1 MNKNPRQNGR
11 ITAKHIELTNLKFS
25 VLTEEDIKHLSCK
38 KVTTPDSFNS
48 LGHPLH
54 GGLHDPHLG
63 PLSETSEPCKICNS
77 NVFKCTGHYGHIE
90 LPMPVVNP
98 MFHKALQLALKIS
111 CLSCYTFQMEPYQ
124 KVLLASK
131 LKLLRKGYITKVEQ
145 FESDAAIF
153 AGVPLDKDWKKDIE
167 LVENL
172 FQEYIQS
179 IDDNAKSNNSN
190 IITEEPDCLSNK
202 NMYSLWYDCINKSMS
217 KEKSKATDKGTKDDK
232 KCKNCKEKLW
242 EIKVTRN
249 KIRKKYINSDQCLPV
264 MPDESKK
271 VLRNL
276 WVNEKEI
283 MRLMFPC
290 LNNITIEYP
299 TDIFFFSIVPV
310 LPLNARPVNYM
321 NGSLIE
327 HPQTQI
333 YRSIIVNCLTLRNII
348 QAIKDGNTDQLPEYG
363 KKALKETRGETD
375 MEKLHNVWTELQSN
389 VDHTVDR
396 DMSSTTE
403 SANCQGLKQV
413 IEKKAGVL
421 RMHMMGKR
429 VNFAARSVITP
440 DPNLNVDEIGI
451 PEAFATKLTYPVPVT
466 PFNAAELRQM
476 ILNGPNVHPGAT
488 MIEED
493 GFVKRLSS
501 TDAAQRQALAKRLL
515 TADDKPNNTFS
526 TPKIVHRHLQ
536 NGDILLLNR
545 QPTLHKPSIM
555 GHKARIL
562 RGEKTLRLHYA
573 NCKAY
578 NADFDGDEMNAHF
591 PQNELARAE
600 AYNIANVSNQY
611 LVPKD
616 GKPLSGLIQDH
627 VISGVKLTLRGNFFT
642 KGDYMQLVFSALS
655 DVPGKLSLLPPSIIK
670 PVQMWSG
677 KQVISTIIINLIP
690 RGQAKINLDATSKI
704 GANEWQAAKPREWKC
719 GTKFDNANT
728 MSEAEVIFRDGE
740 LLCGVLDKKHYGAT
754 EYGLVH
760 CAYELYGGTT
770 SGKLLS
776 AFGKVF
782 MAYLRIIGFTLGPRD
797 IIVTSRADA
806 KRAKIIEKCRRIGKS
821 IHRSILQLPEDTPD
835 EQVAAKMEESYSTN
849 PKFRNTVDRK
859 YKTSLDEFTNK
870 INKTCLPQGLIQKF
884 PENNLQLMVQSGA
897 KGSTV
902 NTMQISC
909 LLGQIELEGKRPPL
923 MISGKSLPS
932 FLAYDPAPRAGGFID
947 GRFMTGIQ
955 PQEFFFHCMAGREGL
970 IDTAVKTSRSGYLQ
984 RCLIKH
990 MEGLTIHYDGTV
1002 RDSDGTL
1009 VQVAY
1014 GEDGLDILKSR
1025 FLDDGQMDFLV
1036 KNRRAVV
1043 EDELLERLK
1052 STSDVDKF
1060 SKQAR
1065 KIRKFQ
1071 KNHGDLLQRNRI
1083 SPFLLFSKTQEPKE
1097 KYKLKSLKK
1106 SEIPG
1111 RSRGASL
1118 LLDKWLNSDDA
1129 TKNTYKAQVYKSPQ
1143 PLIGKYRQDLH
1154 FGVLNESQEKL
1165 IDNYMQKK
1173 SKSIDRDDVRDIL
1186 CAKIMKTF
1194 APPGEPVG
1202 LLAAQSIGEP
1212 STQMTLNT
1220 FHFAGRGEMNVTL
1233 GIPRLREIL
1242 MTASKNIKT
1251 PTMDIPFKKDLPNL
1265 EKIAN
1270 RIKKRLNRCYL
1281 ADILKNIK
1289 IERQLENVNGHRM
1302 KYEITLELLPY
1313 KCYKNEF
1320 VIHPKD
1326 AIAKFEVSFIKGF
1339 LAILSPMAKKIGA
1352 NIRFKDKKVS
1362 SKAENAML
1370 DDECEDDDDDK
1381 MKTKPREMDLGEL
1394 HESSD
1399 EEEMAE
1405 DADATLAR
1413 SVAKHQENQE
1423 YDDPED
1429 EDMEEEKADA
1439 DDDKEKDED
1448 VKQSLNSLNNN
1459 NNNNNDECT
1468 GSLEGSARSIQNRK
1482 DEVKKICPEII
1493 GYDFDVKHH
1502 SWVKYELSVEVNVT
1516 SLDIPKILR
1525 GVAKDLVIWEVPNI
1539 KKAYVDPDSNGGLI
1553 LKTDG
1558 INIEQM
1564 FRYHDYLELNKLYT
1578 NDIYQVSQTYG
1589 IEAANKVILKE
1600 VKNVFNMYSITVDP
1614 RHLSLVAD
1622 YMTFDGSFQPMSRK
1636 GMETSASP
1644 LQQMSFESS
1653 LQFLRQATVE
1663 GKQDNLMTPSSR
1675 LMVGQPSK
1683 IGTGFFSLRSICSK

>member
-11 ITAKHIELTNLKFS
+11 ITAKHLEPTSLKFF
-25 VLTEEDIKHLSCK
+25 VLTEEDIKNLSCK

-77 NVFKCTGHYGHIE
+77 NVLKCTGHYGHIE

-98 MFHKALQLALKIS
+98 MFHKALQLALRIS
-111 CLSCYTFQMEPYQ
+111 CLSCYTFQMKPYQ

-131 LKLLRKGYITKVEQ
+131 LKLLRKGYITVVDQLETN
-145 FESDAAIF
+145 AAIF
-153 AGVPLDKDWKKDIE
+153 GNLEDLSWTKDIE
-167 LVENL
+167 FAKDL
-172 FQEYIQS
+172 FQRYIQS

-190 IITEEPDCLSNK
+190 IITEDPDCLSNK
-202 NMYSLWYDCINKSMS
+202 NMYSIWYDCINKSMS
-217 KEKSKATDKGTKDDK
+217 KEKSKATDKSEKDGK
-232 KCKNCKEKLW
+232 KCKNCQETLT
-242 EIKVTRN
+242 EIKVTKN
-249 KIRKKYINSDQCLPV
+249 KIRKQISRDYCLPV

-271 VLRNL
+271 YLRNL
-276 WVNEKEI
+276 WANEKEI

-290 LNNITIEYP
+290 LKDITIEYP
-299 TDIFFFSIVPV
+299 TDIFFFSVVPV

-396 DMSSTTE
+396 DMSSNNE

-413 IEKKAGVL
+413 IEKKAGVI

-562 RGEKTLRLHYA
+562 QGEKTLRLHYA

-600 AYNIANVSNQY
+600 GYNIANVSNQY

-616 GKPLSGLIQDH
+616 GTPLSGLIQDH

-704 GANEWQAAKPREWKC
+704 GANEWLAGKSRKWEC
-719 GTKFDNANT
+719 GTEFRNENT

-754 EYGLVH
+754 AYGLVH
-760 CAYELYGGTT
+760 CAHELYGGTT

-797 IIVTSRADA
+797 ILVKSRADA
-806 KRAKIIEKCRRIGKS
+806 KRAKIIEGCRSIGKS
-821 IHRSILQLPEDTPD
+821 IHRSILQLPEDVPD
-835 EQVAAKMEESYSTN
+835 EEVAAKIEESYWKN
-849 PKFRNTVDRK
+849 PKFRTRVDRE
-859 YKTSLDEFTNK
+859 YKFILDKFSNK
-870 INKTCLPQGLIQKF
+870 INKTCLPRGLIQKF

-909 LLGQIELEGKRPPL
+909 LLGQIELEGKRPPH

-932 FLAYDPAPRAGGFID
+932 FPAFDPAPRAGGFID

-1025 FLDDGQMDFLV
+1025 FLVDGQMDFLV

-1052 STSDVDKF
+1052 SKSDVAKF

-1065 KIRKFQ
+1065 KMRKFE

-1083 SPFLLFSKTQEPKE
+1083 NPFTLFSKTQEPKG
-1097 KYKLKSLKK
+1097 KDQFKSLKK
-1106 SEIPG
+1106 SQIPG
-1111 RSRGASL
+1111 RTRGASL
-1118 LLDKWLNSDDA
+1118 LLEKWLNSDDA
-1129 TKNTYKAQVYKSPQ
+1129 TKNTYKAQIYKSPQ
-1143 PLIGKYRQDLH
+1143 PFIGKYRQDLH
-1154 FGVLNESQEKL
+1154 FGVLNERQEKL
-1165 IDNYMQKK
+1165 IDNYMKQK
-1173 SKSIDRDDVRDIL
+1173 STSIARDDVRDIL
-1186 CAKIMKTF
+1186 CAKIMNTF

-1220 FHFAGRGEMNVTL
+1220 FHFAGRGDMNVTL

-1251 PTMDIPFKKDLPNL
+1251 PHMDIPFKKDLPNL
-1265 EKIAN
+1265 EKISN
-1270 RIKKRLNRCYL
+1270 EIKKRLNRCYL

-1302 KYEITLELLPY
+1302 KYAITLELLPY
-1313 KCYKNEF
+1313 KHYKNQF
-1320 VIHPKD
+1320 FIHPKD
-1326 AIAKFEVSFIKGF
+1326 AIAKFEESFVGRF
-1339 LAILSPMAKKIGA
+1339 LQLLKNMAKKIDA
-1352 NIRFKDKKVS
+1352 TVHFKDKKVS
-1362 SKAENAML
+1362 TRAENARL
-1370 DDECEDDDDDK
+1370 DDECEDDDDDEK
-1381 MKTKPREMDLGEL
+1381 KTKAREMDLGEL

-1405 DADATLAR
+1405 DADATQAR
-1413 SVAKHQENQE
+1413 SVAKHRENQE

-1429 EDMEEEKADA
+1429 EDMKEEKADA
-1439 DDDKEKDED
+1439 DDDEEKDED
-1448 VKQSLNSLNNN
+1448 VKQSLDSLNNN

-1468 GSLEGSARSIQNRK
+1468 GSLEGSARSLQNRK
-1482 DEVKKICPEII
+1482 DKIKEISSDI
-1493 GYDFDVKHH
+1493 ISYDFDVKHH
-1502 SWVKYELSVEVNVT
+1502 SWVKYEFLLDVRVT

-1525 GVAKDLVIWEVPNI
+1525 GVAEDCVVWEVPNI
-1539 KKAYVDPDSNGGLI
+1539 KKAFIETDSNGELI
-1553 LKTDG
+1553 LKTEG

-1564 FRYHDYLELNKLYT
+1564 FRYRDYLELNKLYT

-1600 VKNVFNMYSITVDP
+1600 VKHVFNMYSITVDP

-1622 YMTFDGSFQPMSRK
+1622 YMTFDGSFQPLSRK
-1636 GMETSASP
+1636 GIESSASP
-1644 LQQMSFESS
+1644 IQQMSFESS

-1663 GKQDNLMTPSSR
+1663 GKQDNLMTPSSC
-1675 LMVGQPSK
+1675 LMLGQPCK
-1683 IGTGFFSLRSICSK
+1683 MGTGFFSLRPICSK